1 MMCARRANGP
11 AHALSRSATSW
22 LSAALVCAAVWTSSC
37 AAATSESRADQGAL
51 RFDVRQGLYLN
62 SFVRQGPVAAHL
74 VLRSGRDPRILV
86 AFPAGDSGV
95 GLWFDRT
102 RRPVRWTL
110 GRAAEPTVSADAKG
124 RPLYGI
130 TFDARVRTES
140 LVPTRAVLSSIRILR
155 MPSDLAGVPRALLV
169 EPSLDRT
176 TLSWARDRIDGAPG
190 YKLAVTVIHGS
201 LQDHRLVAAAD
212 GVIGLR
218 IVAVSGEQPLTPLA
232 DDALLSAGAGKNAA
246 ARNTLRFLSYREKF
260 LAGSWRFDTY
270 FGRDTLMSVRLLMP
284 GLQSAA
290 IDSGLRSVLARLSP
304 AGEVAHEEAIGEFAV
319 LSRMGAGAP
328 ASDAPVFDYGM
339 IDGTYMLA
347 PVVAAWLLDDP
358 RGPAHAA
365 AFLAGRSGRAGAE
378 SETAGA
384 ALVRNLRLVL
394 AQTRAFADKPTAAHL
409 LSIKPARTTGEWR
422 DSQAGLGWGRY
433 PYDVNAVFA
442 PAALSAI
449 SRLARA
455 GLLEPYETAEDRR
468 QFNDAGRLAQVWL
481 AKAPGHFEV
490 AIPADAAR
498 RDVVAYA
505 REHGVSEGP
514 ALASLGPDGVRFHA
528 LSLKADGAPVGVV
541 NSDEGFALLFGQ
553 PDAIALDH
561 EVGAMMRPFPA
572 GLMTDVGLLVA
583 NPAFAAA
590 DEKPL
595 FSRRAYH
602 GEVVWSWQQAVLA
615 AGLQRQLARTDLP
628 AHVRARLRAAQAQLW
643 RAIEATKSIANAEL
657 WSWTYTG
664 GRYRVAPYGD
674 ATSGSD
680 EANAAQLWSS
690 VFLALKPP
698 PSIERPVMS
707 GDRAAAVRPT
717 RPAHEAGRVG
727 PKTCGQDGGRPVRP
741 QLSSCT
747 PRNGGSLR

>member
-1 MMCARRANGP
+1 MYRQSPALARQSGLDRP
-11 AHALSRSATSW
+11 AHARGHGATSW
-22 LSAALVCAAVWTSSC
+22 LAAALVCAAVWSSAC
-37 AAATSESRADQGAL
+37 AAATADSRAGAL

-110 GRAAEPTVSADAKG
+110 ARAAEPVTATDAKG

-130 TFDARVRTES
+130 AFDARVRTES
-140 LVPTRAVLSSIRILR
+140 LGPMRAVLSSVRILR
-155 MPSDLAGVPRALLV
+155 RPPEDVPPAVLV
-169 EPSLDRT
+169 EPSRDRT
-176 TLSWARDRIDGAPG
+176 TLSWARDRLDGAPG
-190 YKLAVTVIHGS
+190 YKLVVTVIHGS
-201 LQDHRLVAAAD
+201 LQDRRLVAAVD

-218 IVAVSGEQPLTPLA
+218 ILAASGEQPLTPLA
-232 DDALLSAGAGKNAA
+232 GDALLSPGAGQDTA
-246 ARNTLRFLSYREKF
+246 ARNTLSFLSYREKF

-284 GLQSAA
+284 ALQPDA
-290 IDSGLRSVLARLSP
+290 IDFGLRSVLARLSP
-304 AGEVAHEEAIGEFAV
+304 DGEVAHEEAIGEYAV
-319 LSRMGAGAP
+319 LSRMQAGAP

-339 IDGTYMLA
+339 IDGNYMLA

-358 RGPAHAA
+358 RGAAHAA
-365 AFLAGRSGRAGAE
+365 AFLAGRSGRAGAR

-394 AQTRAFADKPTAAHL
+394 ARTRAFADEPTAAHL
-409 LSIKPARTTGEWR
+409 LGIKPGRATGTWR
-422 DSQAGLGWGRY
+422 DSQTGLGGGRY

-442 PAALSAI
+442 PAALSAV
-449 SRLARA
+449 SRLAA
-455 GLLEPYETAEDRR
+455 TELLEPYETAEDRER
-468 QFNDAGRLAQVWL
+468 FTDAGRAARIWL
-481 AKAPGHFEV
+481 AKAPGYFEV
-490 AIPADAAR
+490 AIPAGAAR

-505 REHGVSEGP
+505 RQQGVSDQP
-514 ALASLGPDGVRFHA
+514 AVASLGPDGVRFHA
-528 LSLKADGAPVGVV
+528 LSLRADGAPVGIV
-541 NSDEGFALLFGQ
+541 NSDEGFALLFGR
-553 PDAIALDH
+553 PDARTLDH

-572 GLMTDVGLLVA
+572 GLMTDAGLLVA

-595 FSRRAYH
+595 FSRQAYH

-615 AGLQRQLARTDLP
+615 AGLERQLARTDLP
-628 AHVRARLRAAQAQLW
+628 ADVRARLRAAQARLW
-643 RAIEATKSIANAEL
+643 RSIESTKSMINAEL
-657 WSWTYTG
+657 WSWTYSG

-680 EANAAQLWSS
+680 EADAAQLWSS

-698 PSIERPVMS
+698 PS
-707 GDRAAAVRPT
+707 
-717 RPAHEAGRVG
+717 
-727 PKTCGQDGGRPVRP
+727 
-741 QLSSCT
+741 
-747 PRNGGSLR
+747 